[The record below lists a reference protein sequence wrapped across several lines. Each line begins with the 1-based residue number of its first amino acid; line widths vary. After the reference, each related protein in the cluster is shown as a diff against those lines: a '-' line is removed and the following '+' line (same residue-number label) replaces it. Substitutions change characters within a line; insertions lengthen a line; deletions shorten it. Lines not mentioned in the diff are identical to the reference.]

1 MTRPAHLQLSSS
13 SAFLDWFNH
22 KDDDQD
28 NDKATNW
35 IALFT
40 MHYKPSWSGI
50 KDLTKKSSLPLQI
63 CPKYHIYT
71 TIPICLWKNYHPDP
85 PKKDWGN
92 VVFSYCLLF
101 WPSLSTTHVSI
112 FNQVKTSP
120 HMLSS
125 SHFHAESV
133 AQHTDD
139 PHWLLC
145 KSSSFFLVL
154 RICPLQSFS
163 YVEGFYM
170 CHQLW
175 TQQVATANEHFA
187 NEHFADEHSNCAHN
201 LHQWLFF
208 HIPPPA
214 PLTAEQTEKRLGTT
228 YLPRSRV

>member
-50 KDLTKKSSLPLQI
+50 KDLTKKFPLPLQI
-63 CPKYHIYT
+63 CPKYHIYHNSKMSLKKL
-71 TIPICLWKNYHPDP
+71 PPRPSKKGLGECCL
-85 PKKDWGN
+85 
-92 VVFSYCLLF
+92 FLLF
-101 WPSLSTTHVSI
+101 ALLTILVHNTCVHLQSSEDFST
-112 FNQVKTSP
+112 
-120 HMLSS
+120 
-125 SHFHAESV
+125 HAE
-133 AQHTDD
+133 
-139 PHWLLC
+139 LLSFSC
-145 KSSSFFLVL
+145 RVRGTTYGWSSLVIMQILQFLSHVEDL
-154 RICPLQSFS
+154 SFS

-170 CHQLW
+170 CLQLW

-187 NEHFADEHSNCAHN
+187 NEHFADEHSNCAYN
-201 LHQWLFF
+201 LHRQLFF
-208 HIPPPA
+208 HIPPT